1 MLQGTL
7 KRTLIGSLLALSV
20 GAHAQINEVHFL
32 IPGGAGGGWD
42 TTARGTG
49 EVLAKS
55 GLVKTVSYQNMSA
68 GGGAKAIAH
77 LIETSAQSDKTLM
90 VNSTPIIVKSLS
102 KELPQSFRDLTP
114 VAAIIADYQALAVKA
129 DSPYQNWAQLLAAYE
144 ENPAKVKIAG
154 GSARGSLDHLVA
166 ALTFKNAGADA
177 SKLRYVAYDAGG
189 SAMAAVLAGETQAI
203 STGFGEA
210 MEAVKS
216 DQMRILGVTSDKRL
230 PGAEQIPTFSE
241 QNNPTVFANWR
252 GYFASP
258 TISPEKSAE
267 FAALLK
273 QMYDKPE
280 WEVVRSRNSWTN
292 LYKSGP
298 EFTAFLDG
306 QEQQIGG
313 LMRELGFIK

>member
-1 MLQGTL
+1 
-7 KRTLIGSLLALSV
+7 
-20 GAHAQINEVHFL
+20 
-32 IPGGAGGGWD
+32 
-42 TTARGTG
+42 
-49 EVLAKS
+49 
-55 GLVKTVSYQNMSA
+55 
-68 GGGAKAIAH
+68 
-77 LIETSAQSDKTLM
+77 
-90 VNSTPIIVKSLS
+90 
-102 KELPQSFRDLTP
+102 

-129 DSPYQNWAQLLAAYE
+129 DSYQNWPLLAAYE

-216 DQMRILGVTSDKRL
+216 GQMRILGVTSDKRL

-252 GYFASP
+252 GYRLPHHQPGEIRRVCRPAQ
-258 TISPEKSAE
+258 A
-267 FAALLK
+267 
-273 QMYDKPE
+273 D
-280 WEVVRSRNSWTN
+280 VRQAGVGSGPHPQQ
-292 LYKSGP
+292 LDQPLKSGP

>member
-1 MLQGTL
+1 MLQGTF
-7 KRTLIGSLLALSV
+7 KRTLIGSLLALSF
-20 GAHAQINEVHFL
+20 GAHAQIDELHIL

-49 EVLAKS
+49 EALTKS
-55 GLVKTVSYQNMSA
+55 GLVETVSYQNMSA

-102 KELPQSFRDLTP
+102 KELPQSFRDL
-114 VAAIIADYQALAVKA
+114 AVKA
-129 DSPYQNWAQLLAAYE
+129 DSPYQNWPQLRAAYN

-177 SKLRYVAYDAGG
+177 SQLRYVAYDAGG

-216 DQMRILGVTSDKRL
+216 GQMRILGVTSDKRL
-230 PGAEQIPTFSE
+230 PGADQVPTFSE
-241 QNNPTVFANWR
+241 QGNPTVFANWR
-252 GYFASP
+252 GFFASP
-258 TISPEKSAE
+258 SIKPEKSAE
-267 FAALLK
+267 YATLLK

-280 WEVVRSRNSWTN
+280 WEAVRTRNSWTN
-292 LYKSGP
+292 LYKAGP
-298 EFTAFLDG
+298 EFTAFLNA

-313 LMRELGFIK
+313 LMTELGFIKQ